1 MMRFR
6 SVLFAFVLPFIGGP
20 LSSGTPVFS
29 SLPWFSSVP
38 LAAQQLNLVANVPV
52 RSPTGAGTRNLTF
65 GTVTPIVGTTQL
77 VNVAAAALQSGEFR
91 FDLTSLRGLEFSL
104 TLPTVL
110 TGPAGSSL
118 AVSFA
123 GTQYGEY
130 CVSSGGAPCTATA
143 FDPAAAAAIRICAQT
158 LGSGNCH
165 PNRVYAAGSDVA
177 INVGGSLS
185 VPPTARAGVYTA
197 TITLNIVQVY

>member
-1 MMRFR
+1 MRFR
-6 SVLFAFVLPFIGGP
+6 SVLFAFALLFVGVP
-20 LSSGTPVFS
+20 LVSSVPVFS
-29 SLPWFSSVP
+29 GAPLFSSVP
-38 LAAQQLNLVANVPV
+38 LAAQQLHLVANVPV

-65 GTVTPIVGTTQL
+65 GTVTPIAGTTQL
-77 VNVAAAALQSGEFR
+77 VTVAAAAVQSGEFR
-91 FDLTSLRGLEFSL
+91 FDLTSLRGLEF
-104 TLPTVL
+104 TLALPSAL

-130 CVSSGGAPCTATA
+130 CVSSGGATCTATA
-143 FDPAAAAAIRICAQT
+143 FNPAAAAAIRMCAQT
-158 LGSGNCH
+158 LGNGNCH